1 MQKNSRKTRQISV
14 SLLPAFIRASQSVSG
29 GDDSTCGG
37 GGGVCSDDGD
47 DGVCSSDDD
56 GGGGSSDDGG
66 GCSIYE
72 QTHYL
77 QQADPLQKALL
88 MLRWLCSKLLLYFF
102 SNTSA

>member
-14 SLLPAFIRASQSVSG
+14 SLLPAFIRASQSISG
-29 GDDSTCGG
+29 DGSTCGDG
-37 GGGVCSDDGD
+37 GGGCSDDGD
-47 DGVCSSDDD
+47 DG
-56 GGGGSSDDGG
+56 GGCSDDGG

-88 MLRWLCSKLLLYFF
+88 MLRQLCS
-102 SNTSA
+102 